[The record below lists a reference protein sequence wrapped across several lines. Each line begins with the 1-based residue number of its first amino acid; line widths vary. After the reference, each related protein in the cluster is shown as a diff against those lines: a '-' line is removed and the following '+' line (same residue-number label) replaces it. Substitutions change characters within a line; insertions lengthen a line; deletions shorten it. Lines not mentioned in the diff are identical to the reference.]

1 MTEIML
7 IWTILSPFSSKST
20 NLGEDM
26 EVQNQRIKV
35 QVGIATSQMS
45 KTKGGTDNYGDSNSA
60 TNCL

>member
-1 MTEIML
+1 
-7 IWTILSPFSSKST
+7 
-20 NLGEDM
+20 M